1 MQHVVSPITDWDSL
15 YTYFFHIGCHFKTSL
30 AGTYMLFE
38 LAKNP
43 HVQEKLREEVLS
55 VVGEHGVPTVQDL
68 QKLPYAKNI
77 ITETLR

>member
-1 MQHVVSPITDWDSL
+1 
-15 YTYFFHIGCHFKTSL
+15 
-30 AGTYMLFE
+30 MLFE

-68 QKLPYAKNI
+68 QKLPYAKSI

>member
-1 MQHVVSPITDWDSL
+1 MSA
-15 YTYFFHIGCHFKTSL
+15 TS
-30 AGTYMLFE
+30 MLFE

-77 ITETLR
+77 ITETMR